1 MKSIDDKRLQ
11 SSFYERLIYIKRYFN
26 LFIEKKIV
34 QFLHLYSRYY
44 LFNWSSLQECR
55 SQAKAIMMYQIVY
68 QLYQLLDIP
77 STILIPTILSKRE
90 YHQLHCVVSQDYKI
104 SEI

>member
-1 MKSIDDKRLQ
+1 MRAARMVINDFRTT
-11 SSFYERLIYIKRYFN
+11 SSVSDMFRQL
-26 LFIEKKIV
+26 
-34 QFLHLYSRYY
+34 
-44 LFNWSSLQECR
+44 NWSSLQERR

-68 QLYQLLDIP
+68 QLIDIP